1 MCLKEVG
8 IKAIKTVNL
17 KTIFLYKKY
26 ITRYTP
32 FSFNSLVYLIL
43 FFKDE

>member
-26 ITRYTP
+26 TRYIP